1 MLEGLRKGDYDIII
15 ALTESLLAGIEKDGG
30 AKLLG
35 CYVQSKLNWAGN
47 SVLSFK
53 THSCLVPSGCSA
65 SWMVHCIFTLA
76 TRLPALFY

>member
-35 CYVQSKLNWAGN
+35 CLRRFVFRR
-47 SVLSFK
+47 V
-53 THSCLVPSGCSA
+53 
-65 SWMVHCIFTLA
+65 
-76 TRLPALFY
+76 